1 MHICRKNKIYIC
13 THIYLKSFLKYSDIL
28 ESVFQNV
35 SLKHKLI
42 GFKNL
47 KNGTFTK
54 KGILDSNPDMH
65 NIDTDGILIF
75 IQMVY

>member
-1 MHICRKNKIYIC
+1 MHICRQNKIYIC

-47 KNGTFTK
+47 KNGTFMK